1 MGTIRST
8 MSDREKLSDVVMS
21 SLEGEMDVEAV
32 EHAFADAKAA
42 AARLRAE
49 GKEEEAADLNQM
61 VDCLEGAVEAHLMA
75 EDLQKEAA
83 AMARGDTASVPN
95 RTCTTHE
102 PVTHM
107 DYSIRGNPMT
117 VTLQEAPADEHID
130 GGDPSS
136 WAPVSASCMD
146 RMVRQPAPELP
157 CYSGPILDADGNQ
170 IAFIEAQADESRD
183 EHVDGG
189 DPSSWAPVS
198 APCMDRMVRQPEP
211 ELPCYSGP
219 ILDADGN
226 QIAFIEPP
234 ATLESEDFTT

>member
-1 MGTIRST
+1 M
-8 MSDREKLSDVVMS
+8 
-21 SLEGEMDVEAV
+21 
-32 EHAFADAKAA
+32 
-42 AARLRAE
+42 
-49 GKEEEAADLNQM
+49 
-61 VDCLEGAVEAHLMA
+61 EAHLMA

-136 WAPVSASCMD
+136 WAPVSA
-146 RMVRQPAPELP
+146 
-157 CYSGPILDADGNQ
+157 
-170 IAFIEAQADESRD
+170 
-183 EHVDGG
+183 
-189 DPSSWAPVS
+189 
-198 APCMDRMVRQPEP
+198 PCMDRMVRQPEP

-234 ATLESEDFTT
+234 ATLESEDFTTEERVAILSADLDQVRAMYLSGERGDAADLARGDCA

>member
-61 VDCLEGAVEAHLMA
+61 VDCLEGAVEAPLMA

-136 WAPVSASCMD
+136 WLQC
-146 RMVRQPAPELP
+146 QPHAWIAWYGSQSLSFRVTPAQSWMLTATKLHSSSER
-157 CYSGPILDADGNQ
+157 GDAADLARGDC
-170 IAFIEAQADESRD
+170 AEAHRD
-183 EHVDGG
+183 ENSMYRNSANG
-189 DPSSWAPVS
+189 SSALYT
-198 APCMDRMVRQPEP
+198 VRSRRAS
-211 ELPCYSGP
+211 L
-219 ILDADGN
+219 
-226 QIAFIEPP
+226 
-234 ATLESEDFTT
+234 

>member
-146 RMVRQPAPELP
+146 RMVRQP
-157 CYSGPILDADGNQ
+157 
-170 IAFIEAQADESRD
+170 
-183 EHVDGG
+183 
-189 DPSSWAPVS
+189 
-198 APCMDRMVRQPEP
+198 EP
-211 ELPCYSGP
+211 ELPYYSGP

-234 ATLESEDFTT
+234 ATLESEDFTTEERVAILSADLDQVRAIYLSGERGDAADLARGDCAEAHRDENSMYYRAY